1 MRVFHSTRCDVRF
14 DASTLDLFDTA
25 VPAAVIKKGR
35 EHVLGSSAQKP
46 AHATSGDDDL
56 HTFNHNRR
64 VAVDV
69 GQERQVRS
77 LRYDP
82 FGVAG
87 QSDVDVALRILFRVV
102 LRWVYDVQ
110 RTML

>member
-1 MRVFHSTRCDVRF
+1 MPRP
-14 DASTLDLFDTA
+14 LDLFDTA

-35 EHVLGSSAQKP
+35 ERVLGSSAQKP

-64 VAVDV
+64 AADGT
-69 GQERQVRS
+69 GQGRQVRS

-82 FGVAG
+82 FGAAG
-87 QSDVDVALRILFRVV
+87 QSDVDVALYLLSRVV
-102 LRWVYDVQ
+102 LLWVYAVQ
-110 RTML
+110 RTIL